1 MTAGAPSYH
10 VIVIEDEVQIR
21 RFVRTA
27 LEAENCTVT
36 EAGSGARGI
45 IEAGTRKPDLLVL
58 DLGLPD
64 CDGIEVIREIR
75 TWSAVP
81 ILVLSAR
88 SMESEKVRALDT
100 GADDYLTKPF
110 GIPELQA
117 RVRALLRR
125 AARAAGTESP
135 QATLGDIQV
144 DLIKRQVWRGAA
156 EIHLTPIEYKLL
168 VILLTNLGKVVTH
181 RQLLRE
187 VWGPNHVDDTHYLRV
202 YMAGLRRKLEV
213 NTTIPRHLRT
223 EPGVGYRLVE

>member
-1 MTAGAPSYH
+1 MSNGPSSYN

-21 RFVRTA
+21 RFVRAA
-27 LEAENCTVT
+27 LEAENCAVT
-36 EAGSGARGI
+36 EAGSGERGI
-45 IEAGTRKPDLLVL
+45 IEAGTRKPDLVVL

-64 CDGIEVIREIR
+64 RDGIDVIREIR
-75 TWSAVP
+75 IWSAVP

-88 SMESEKVRALDT
+88 SMESEKVRALDA

-117 RVRALLRR
+117 RVRALFRR
-125 AARAAGTESP
+125 AAHSSGAESP
-135 QATLGDIQV
+135 QAMLGDIRI
-144 DLIKRQVWRGAA
+144 DLIKRQVWRGES

-168 VILLTNLGKVVTH
+168 AMLLSSLGKVVTH

-187 VWGPNHVDDTHYLRV
+187 VWGPSHVDDTHYLRV
-202 YMAGLRRKLEV
+202 YMAGLRRKLELDA
-213 NTTIPRHLRT
+213 NLPLHIRT